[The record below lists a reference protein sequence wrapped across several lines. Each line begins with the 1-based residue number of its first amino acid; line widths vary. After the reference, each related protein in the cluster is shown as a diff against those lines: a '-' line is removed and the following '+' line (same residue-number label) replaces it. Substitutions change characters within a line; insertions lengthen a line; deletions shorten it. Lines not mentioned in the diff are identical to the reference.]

1 MRVADAPRVV
11 QRGRM
16 GKVGTNRARAAAKV
30 ILALA
35 AGLVALMAVAA
46 TMPRDRVEAAPPPP
60 LPPITQPA
68 PAPEPEPLLEV
79 KRVLDVPAVAFGE
92 WTWDE
97 SGAPRQGRIV
107 MTVDLHAQTIS
118 VFRDGYEIGTAAVLY
133 GADDKPTPLGRFPVL
148 EKDADHV
155 SNLYGAPM
163 PYMLRLTTD
172 GVAIHGS
179 AIEEGYATHGCIG
192 VPTPF
197 ARKLFAAVRKGDL
210 AVITRGRLLKLGD
223 RIT

>member
-1 MRVADAPRVV
+1 MR
-11 QRGRM
+11 
-16 GKVGTNRARAAAKV
+16 KVGTNRARAAAQA

-35 AGLVALMAVAA
+35 AGLVALMTVAA
-46 TMPRDRVEAAPPPP
+46 AMPRNRVEVVPPP
-60 LPPITQPA
+60 LPAIVRPA
-68 PAPEPEPLLEV
+68 PAPVPEPEPLLEV
-79 KRVLDVPAVAFGE
+79 KRVLDVPFVAFGD

-97 SGAPRQGRIV
+97 SGAPAKGRLV

-118 VFRDGYEIGTAAVLY
+118 VFRDGHEIGTAAVLY

-163 PYMLRLTTD
+163 PYMLRLTMD

-179 AIEEGYATHGCIG
+179 AIEQGYATHGCIG

-197 ARKLFAAVRKGDL
+197 ARKLFNAVKKGDV
-210 AVITRGRLLKLGD
+210 AVITRGRLLKPGD
-223 RIT
+223 RIA